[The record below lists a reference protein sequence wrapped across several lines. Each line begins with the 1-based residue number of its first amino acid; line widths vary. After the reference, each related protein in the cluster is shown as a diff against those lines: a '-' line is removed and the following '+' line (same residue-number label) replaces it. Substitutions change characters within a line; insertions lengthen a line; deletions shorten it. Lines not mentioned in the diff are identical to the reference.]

1 MAALVKHLTSFFGL
15 ARKDSGI
22 ELSNRNFPWDRLPKE
37 LLEKILDLVADPTRT
52 AQVSRDFRAC
62 SQHAYD
68 VLLQQYDA
76 FPLLKE
82 LFPKTPLPLHRV
94 KRIYFFIIRTARICD
109 LSLKTPN
116 SPLAPHR
123 LNEIRQLSLPR
134 LQDKVHF
141 YTAVFNAFSPRLTE
155 PFDLM
160 SQEQII
166 DCSETRLDVF
176 PSLSQSF
183 NDELNLANLQLTH
196 VPQKISL
203 FYNVLRLN
211 LDNNNLISLPPEMK
225 YLPRLFHLS
234 LRQNPLCAKTV
245 EAVCKAL
252 PSLRTVLI
260 DNEQP
265 DLVQMFKKFRHLNVI
280 VTQVIYV
287 DEIF

>member
-22 ELSNRNFPWDRLPKE
+22 ELSNRNFPWNRLPKE

-52 AQVSRDFRAC
+52 AQVSRDFQAS

-68 VLLQQYDA
+68 VLLQQYDT
-76 FPLLKE
+76 FPLLKG
-82 LFPKTPLPLHRV
+82 LFPESSLPLHRV
-94 KRIYFFIIRTARICD
+94 KRIYFFTITSARSCD
-109 LSLKTPN
+109 LNLETTN

-123 LNEIRQLSLPR
+123 LNEIRKLSLPR

-141 YTAVFNAFSPRLTE
+141 YTAVFNTFSPRLTE
-155 PFDLM
+155 PFDQM

-166 DCSETRLDVF
+166 DCSETHLDVF

-183 NDELNLANLQLTH
+183 NGEMNLANLQLTH
-196 VPQKISL
+196 VPKKISL
-203 FYNVLRLN
+203 FSNILRLN

-225 YLPRLFHLS
+225 YLSRLFHLS
-234 LRQNPLCAKTV
+234 LRQNPLNAETV

-252 PSLRTVLI
+252 PNLRTVVI

-265 DLVQMFKKFRHLNVI
+265 DLVKMFKKFRHLNVI